1 MDFVKFVE
9 PTNAA
14 TGQEA
19 KNIYEEII
27 STTPSSSSS
36 TSNQTASTIA
46 DKHLRRPRKPLK
58 SKRKS
63 QNPIESIPF
72 TATAFY
78 SAATSDNVT
87 TLAAMNYIGND
98 INQLDQY
105 GWSALMMAAC
115 EGAANSVHFLL
126 DQQADFTVADRQ
138 GRTALTLAFDRGHM
152 NIAQMLKEKMCG
164 QVRLQRGDVIEIEQP
179 DQFHCATCQ
188 RSFADTTQGQHEAST
203 LHLFMAKDTFPR
215 TQRYH
220 ITESNVGFQMMLR
233 QGWDRDRG
241 LGPIDREPGK
251 LFPVKTTL
259 RNRRTGLGIRQ
270 SSPARVTHFV
280 AFDRDA
286 VKWREPPPRPKRR
299 VDFERDARR
308 NRRREIA
315 IRRELS

>member
-1 MDFVKFVE
+1 M
-9 PTNAA
+9 A
-14 TGQEA
+14 TGLEA
-19 KNIYEEII
+19 KNAYEDII
-27 STTPSSSSS
+27 NAPSSSQQQSTNNNNNVSS
-36 TSNQTASTIA
+36 TT
-46 DKHLRRPRKPLK
+46 KRPR
-58 SKRKS
+58 SKIKIKKS
-63 QNPIESIPF
+63 QNIIESIPF
-72 TATAFY
+72 TVATFY
-78 SAATSDNVT
+78 SAALNDNVT
-87 TLAAMNYIGND
+87 TLAALNYTGND

-115 EGAANSVHFLL
+115 QGAANAVHYLL
-126 DQQADFTVADRQ
+126 DQQADFTVTDPK

-152 NIAQMLKEKMCG
+152 QIAQMLKEKMCG
-164 QVRLQRGDVIEIEQP
+164 QVRLRRGTDDIIEIEHP
-179 DQFHCATCQ
+179 DRFHCDVCQ
-188 RSFADTTQGQHEAST
+188 RSFADSSRAQHEAST
-203 LHLFMAKDTFPR
+203 LHLFMATDTFPR

-241 LGPIDREPGK
+241 LGPVDREPGK

-259 RNRRTGLGIRQ
+259 RSRRTGLGIAQ
-270 SSPARVTHFV
+270 PAPARVTHFD

-308 NRRREIA
+308 NRRREIS